1 MVNWAPTFEQ
11 RRAIKELAG
20 WFTRE
25 LPRLFRFDQHMREHY
40 EPHLHERNLSEAPLA
55 GYLATSLDELGAAFP
70 AQTLERACPA
80 LFCFPASN
88 PLQPAPE
95 QRSAVTWAMKAIGDF
110 VAAAWIKAHPYP
122 SVIDVL
128 AGRSQYILTHVFDG
142 TETDLGPRMGVQ
154 EAYLRPGLEETVGLL
169 AMMRDHAAAL
179 GPIQDLVFGRWDSPV
194 VVSEQFAAS
203 QGWTVRDR
211 TSYEL
216 NSAGLSGAFE
226 LLLEMLVARNLI
238 DYPAFRGVF
247 DRVPH
252 SVPGYYIE
260 PHYDTATGPKAVLR
274 DWARQLL
281 RDAREELSDAN
292 LRVLEHFWNWKAYGA
307 QSLIA
312 ACRHLERLR
321 PPVLEGNVYTGPQ
334 RAIRFLAEVHGLEPD
349 DEPKSIIEQLRRF
362 PPVVLRA
369 VLPFARAAQ
378 SLVLR
383 ALGWERGEPLL
394 RLVLQ
399 ISGRDRDSQADIG
412 PSANTDHGLID
423 RAQAVECMD
432 AAGNQ
437 LAKELFGCLRASKV
451 GPKNTLMLLEATKG
465 WNKGE
470 VIKALDRDVQT
481 AIKAYGLL
489 PLEGGDE
496 ELLERYLRLKEIE
509 KGARKYGIERQ
520 ANTRAAAQVGLA
532 NLAQTSGFPDH
543 SRLEWAMERRL
554 SERATGD
561 ALRTKV
567 QSWELEVYLSGLE
580 PRVRVRRGARDL
592 ATVPP
597 AVRKSTA
604 YVEMQDTVEQLRGQL
619 RRLRRTLETMMVQG
633 DALGATDL
641 DTLLQ
646 LPMASALLRSLI
658 LANSKGEVGLL
669 DPHLR
674 ALIDLGH
681 SERGLLA
688 PLRILHVHELW
699 SLEALADWQ
708 QEVARRQVAQPF
720 KQAFRELYMRSPAEN
735 ETVTYSN
742 RFAGRDLDGR
752 VAARLLQSRAWQ
764 VEGDETQL
772 AAFKPLGPCG
782 AVAIFE
788 FPDAEHHLSANE
800 RVHSGPIRFYRLGQ
814 HRWWDR
820 GPALPLDQV
829 PAVAFS
835 EVMRD
840 ADLVVSVAGREGQGG
855 ASQEAIQRRGEVVA
869 AAVAAMGVDAVTV
882 DGRSVHVQG
891 HLADYCVD
899 LGDGSVLVEPAGQ
912 LNIPPSQVPTARPAF
927 WPLTDEDEGGSAV
940 FAKVLLLVDDRLIT
954 DEAILAQIRTAT
966 ARE

>member
-1 MVNWAPTFEQ
+1 MDSWTPTFEQ

-20 WFTRE
+20 WFARE
-25 LPRLFRFDQHMREHY
+25 LPRLFRFDEHMREYY
-40 EPHLHERNLSEAPLA
+40 EPHLDERNLSEAPLA
-55 GYLATSLDELGAAFP
+55 GYLATSLDELRAAFP
-70 AQTLERACPA
+70 AQALERACPA
-80 LFCFPASN
+80 LFCFPAAN
-88 PLQPAPE
+88 PLQPAPGE
-95 QRSAVTWAMKAIGDF
+95 RSAVAWPVKTIGDF

-122 SVIDVL
+122 SVIDVV

-142 TETDLGPRMGVQ
+142 TEIDLDPRTGAE
-154 EAYLRPGLEETVGLL
+154 EAYLRPGLKETVGLL
-169 AMMRDHAAAL
+169 AAMRNEAAAV
-179 GPIQDLVFGRWDSPV
+179 GPIQDLVFGRWDTPA

-203 QGWTVRDR
+203 RGWTVRDR
-211 TSYEL
+211 TSNEL
-216 NSAGLSGAFE
+216 NSADLSGAYE

-247 DRVPH
+247 KRVPQ

-260 PHYDTATGPKAVLR
+260 PHYDTAPGPKTVLR

-281 RDAREELSDAN
+281 RDARDELTEAN
-292 LRVLEHFWNWKAYGA
+292 LRVLEHFWTWKAYGA
-307 QSLIA
+307 QNLIA
-312 ACRHLERLR
+312 ACTHLERLR

-334 RAIRFLAEVHGLEPD
+334 QAIRFLAEVHGLEPD
-349 DEPKSIIEQLRRF
+349 DDPKAIIEQLRRF
-362 PPVVLRA
+362 PPAVLRA
-369 VLPFARAAQ
+369 VLPFAKAAQ
-378 SLVLR
+378 LLVLR
-383 ALGWERGEPLL
+383 ALGWERAEPLL

-412 PSANTDHGLID
+412 PSADPDHGLID
-423 RAQAVECMD
+423 RARAVECLD
-432 AAGNQ
+432 ASGDE
-437 LAKELFGCLRASKV
+437 LAKELFECLRASKV

-465 WNKGE
+465 RNRAEVVKG
-470 VIKALDRDVQT
+470 LGRDVQT

-532 NLAQTSGFPDH
+532 NLAQTAGFPDH

-554 SERATGD
+554 SERAGGD

-567 QSWELEVYLSGLE
+567 RSWELEVELSGLE

-597 AVRKSTA
+597 AVRKSSA
-604 YVEMQDTVEQLRGQL
+604 FVEMQDTVEQLRGQV
-619 RRLRRTLETMMVQG
+619 RRLRRTFETMMVPG
-633 DALGATDL
+633 DALGATDV

-658 LANSKGEVGLL
+658 LVNSKGEVGLL
-669 DPHLR
+669 EPQLR

-688 PLRILHVHELW
+688 PLQILHVHDLW
-699 SLEALADWQ
+699 RLGVLADWQ
-708 QEVARRQVAQPF
+708 REVARRQVAQPF
-720 KQAFRELYMRSPAEN
+720 KQAFRELYAPTPSELGA
-735 ETVTYSN
+735 VTYSN

-752 VAARLLQSRAWQ
+752 VAARLFQSRAWQ
-764 VEGDETQL
+764 VEGDETQV
-772 AAFKPLGPCG
+772 AAFKPLDPCG
-782 AVAIFE
+782 VVAVFA
-788 FPDAEHHLSANE
+788 FPGAEHHLSANE
-800 RVHSGPIRFYRLGQ
+800 RILCGPIQFYGQ
-814 HRWWDR
+814 GQYHSWDR

-829 PAVAFS
+829 PPVAFS

-840 ADLVVSVAGREGQGG
+840 ADLVVSVAGREGQGA

-869 AAVAAMGVDAVTV
+869 AAGAAMGVDAVTI

-912 LNIPPSQVPTARPAF
+912 LTILPAQLPKRWPAF
-927 WPLTDEDEGGSAV
+927 SPLVEEDEGTAAV
-940 FAKVLLLVDDRLIT
+940 LAKVLMLADDGLIT
-954 DEAILAQIRTAT
+954 DETILAQIQR